1 MSWLKD
7 RWEEVTAQVKMGDNR
22 TASTVR
28 AARAKA
34 APATTRVNTNQ
45 PGWSVRKPQSAP
57 LTTQQ
62 RVNQSYGPVG
72 FSGFKNYLKDYVDPN
87 TEADR
92 IRRAATTGLN
102 ESYDQEQD
110 RLTKQA
116 QASND
121 KLGVVRQGMKSIP
134 AGVAE
139 FVGKTPGSI
148 GQMQGRVAK
157 TVNDINNPVLRTG
170 AKALTAPFGGLMTD
184 KQADYNIKF
193 GQGLNSRVQ
202 NKLQQSAFGDRADD
216 NKWVTGAGKMV
227 GQLGGQIATGG
238 LGTAAIGSQMAAD
251 EANKAQAAGKSNTY
265 STLTGLG
272 QGGLGALSEKFGVD
286 RFLPGNNVTGNTVTK
301 LVKRGLTEGAQEVQ
315 QQFTQNLIANKAY
328 NPEQGLK
335 DGLAESFVMGG
346 LAGGAMSPAVDI
358 MNRPTAPKP
367 TTSLVS
373 KPAPTR
379 IIKPTTNLVQRGKSE
394 LATGLNTINRGANQ
408 HTPYTQLVPT
418 ESGRQIVSP
427 RDSGRVIRE
436 NLDEISEKTRARI
449 QAAREKVPERFK
461 LNKYGGSNADFDS
474 PTIRND
480 LTGEVIPN
488 PAYRG
493 KNVDPL
499 ESLKQEASLYR
510 GMNATEWNDV
520 FNGGVSAN
528 KKNGLAFVGSKDD
541 AVMATEAYG
550 RAGKK
555 GNVIVEYKPE
565 ARKKLVSG
573 ENLGQNTGG
582 SNLSGEY
589 QAKGLGL
596 SDIARVTDENG
607 KVIYE
612 ATQSQPLS
620 PHKTNPQHHSSRTY
634 KQQD

>member
-1 MSWLKD
+1 
-7 RWEEVTAQVKMGDNR
+7 
-22 TASTVR
+22 
-28 AARAKA
+28 
-34 APATTRVNTNQ
+34 
-45 PGWSVRKPQSAP
+45 GWSVRKPQSAP

-121 KLGVVRQGMKSIP
+121 KLGVVHQGMKSIP

-346 LAGGAMSPAVDI
+346 LAGGAMSPMVDI
-358 MNRPTAPKP
+358 ANKPSAPRP
-367 TTSLVS
+367 TTSLAS

-379 IIKPTTNLVQRGKSE
+379 VGKPNRGEVAIFSDYQEALMGKVDPRVLNQVHRAARGVADRYGLDITSGSVVDINQRINDFIENGAQPAQTVQPTTGLVQR
-394 LATGLNTINRGANQ
+394 
-408 HTPYTQLVPT
+408 
-418 ESGRQIVSP
+418 
-427 RDSGRVIRE
+427 
-436 NLDEISEKTRARI
+436 
-449 QAAREKVPERFK
+449 AREAVTGRLTP
-461 LNKYGGSNADFDS
+461 LNEGGYVQL
-474 PTIRND
+474 P
-480 LTGEVIPN
+480 G
-488 PAYRG
+488 G
-493 KNVDPL
+493 KDVDPL
-499 ESLKQEASLYR
+499 ESLK
-510 GMNATEWNDV
+510 
-520 FNGGVSAN
+520 
-528 KKNGLAFVGSKDD
+528 
-541 AVMATEAYG
+541 
-550 RAGKK
+550 
-555 GNVIVEYKPE
+555 
-565 ARKKLVSG
+565 
-573 ENLGQNTGG
+573 
-582 SNLSGEY
+582 
-589 QAKGLGL
+589 
-596 SDIARVTDENG
+596 
-607 KVIYE
+607 
-612 ATQSQPLS
+612 
-620 PHKTNPQHHSSRTY
+620 
-634 KQQD
+634 